1 MPKSNYPNK
10 LDTSVEIP
18 AVRDNIV
25 EIGSDVLNSLR
36 SAIFQ
41 IEKTLGLNPQ
51 GAAGNTVASRLNA
64 AFDGN
69 GNILKEALDKAGL
82 LSGPITNEDVSKN
95 AGIDESKL
103 KLRFPTDLLQ
113 DEVSQLLLKVN
124 SLIAAINDIN
134 SILSAHIN
142 TAAIN
147 RHKALSISVDA
158 IADIPSAEGIISLTD
173 SSLQK
178 TLEDIFAKHINY
190 DGSNISLT
198 NRSHEADQ
206 VFFDNTGVSIN
217 IPSSDVQGAIE
228 DVLSLVGNQNE
239 VHQYKFHE
247 NGLIRKQKNL
257 DSSNLNTEGLLLLA
271 DEPVSYNFSNPNLAN
286 YTSSITFS
294 NTPVYPSSGIQVGDI
309 IEIISNGITTKYQIA
324 NVNQTSG
331 NITSIIIFGSFVN
344 SSNPAATA
352 SIYRNPNKLSNLSGL
367 MVGTRE
373 FYSIYGIS
381 FSNADIVQLA
391 NPSATHMVSNQA
403 NPSAINTLSKLIN
416 ISVDGN
422 TAVVFDLYD
431 PSEALQT
438 LDSVIKRFNQQ
449 VAAYGLSILAY
460 RLDFE
465 NGQSEMAIV
474 HDLPNSSSEN
484 HTITI
489 SSGVSGTAL
498 SDLGFSSIDGV
509 EVFTGVGT
517 EFVVKGTAF
526 SGLGSKVETS
536 DFILTSGTA
545 SITTSQLD
553 FTDFGIKKG
562 DLVSVYGTPSD
573 DGTYVVKNV
582 TSTSITVD
590 SNQLQSGVWSGI
602 SDTNS
607 ILRVLDRTISFEN
620 LQFSATISGASKSS
634 VIDLFL
640 DSDLRLNYNKVFDYS
655 QSSYATT
662 NLISILDYDGDP
674 SVYTETATGSIK
686 LELISGKVYASLDDG
701 PVVNISEVVKN
712 NLVLYS
718 GKFALKLSV
727 FINSK
732 SNIAAKLATSPS
744 NTEYVDIVGYQQVS
758 YKENIPLGRLNYESL
773 TSRVAGAGPGLP
785 KILPITRRGTIGVQD
800 IGTDVIQ
807 QLQQRPLQETRS
819 NGVIFGLEISV
830 PNTPFDGSNYL
841 INLSSGICYVKGKRF
856 EINQKISLNTGLSN
870 SDDNIFIAVNEFGEI
885 LFRPPTSIACESPFN
900 PYNYCL
906 LGRLEYNA
914 IVVTPIDLRLFIDNL
929 DLKVLNSITVS
940 PQPGVG
946 HFTSVSKALRYA
958 ARFSEIFPQAG
969 IPKVHLKS
977 GTYKIDLD
985 FDSNFDVSNLSKFE
999 RSNLDGIWINFPVI
1013 LEGEGDS
1020 TVLDLSKSY
1029 TDFPIISDD
1038 RLTAAGTA
1046 VPNNAFGIQIAGPG
1060 LTTVPT
1066 TNVEVLTSGT
1076 VKIKDIKFR
1085 MSHIEIL
1092 DPLTEDGSGNKLDY
1106 EVVIENCTFDYSE
1119 NPNPGTGRRAIILSS
1134 INSTPATDQFG
1145 NIKVIGCNFLNSN
1158 VRIQDFLASNARNMT
1173 FAHNSCR
1180 LPGAETAFV
1189 TTNTAGHIFDA
1200 VGAFPEA
1207 NISFVGNQLSNNAS
1221 IDTAYLD
1228 STGSLPWG
1236 DRVSR
1241 MLTVGGALGVGNSTD
1256 IGKNTAGRY
1265 RLAVGDLSDGFANKI
1280 LLTNDGSS
1288 DLELLTDSGGTQT
1301 LSIGYDQSV
1310 NRVSINYG
1318 DLSQGH
1324 IQIASTGDVRIDGTV
1339 GAGSETNSLYFGSG
1353 TQSIKKNTSNE
1364 LEITG
1369 RLRVPNGL
1377 VTIASEL
1384 AQVSLVTPNTTAGL
1398 VYTSTNRVVNTYS
1411 NQIFGRIGNG
1421 APPELVLNLPSV
1433 MQAKVISIFIL
1444 ASDNA
1449 NDWYPPDLSEPD
1461 YGYYFYYNDVSNLI
1475 RIEFTGTNFPANATV
1490 NLRLFIN
1497 YYTI

>member
-64 AFDGN
+64 ALDGN

-82 LSGPITNEDVSKN
+82 ISGPITNEDISKN

-113 DEVSQLLLKVN
+113 DEVSQLLLKVDN
-124 SLIAAINDIN
+124 LIAAINEIN

-158 IADIPSAEGIISLTD
+158 IDETSSSEGIISLQD
-173 SSLQK
+173 SSLQQV
-178 TLEDIFAKHINY
+178 LQDILAKHINY
-190 DGSNISLT
+190 DGSNISAT
-198 NRSHEADQ
+198 NRSHEANQ
-206 VFFDNTGVSIN
+206 VFFDNTGISTN

-228 DVLSLVGNQNE
+228 DVLGLVGNQTE
-239 VHQYKFHE
+239 IHQYKFHE
-247 NGLIRKQKNL
+247 NGLIRRQKNL

-271 DEPVSYNFSNPNLAN
+271 DEPVSYNFSNPNLAS
-286 YTSSITFS
+286 YTSNVIFP
-294 NTPVYPSSGIQVGDI
+294 NTPAYPSVGIQVGDI
-309 IEIISNGITTKYQIA
+309 VEITSNGISTKYQIA
-324 NVNQTSG
+324 DVNQVSG
-331 NITSIIIFGSFVN
+331 NITSITIFGSFTN
-344 SSNPAATA
+344 SSNPAAIA
-352 SIYRNPNKLSNLSGL
+352 SIYRNPNRIANLAGL

-373 FYSIYGIS
+373 FYSVYGTS
-381 FSNADIVQLA
+381 FSNADIVQVA
-391 NPSATHMVSNQA
+391 SPNATHIVSNQI

-416 ISVDGN
+416 VSVDGGSSIS
-422 TAVVFDLYD
+422 FDLYE
-431 PSEALQT
+431 PSESLQT

-460 RLDFE
+460 RLDLE

-484 HTITI
+484 HTITL
-489 SSGVSGTAL
+489 SSGTSGTAL
-498 SDLGFSSIDGV
+498 SDLGFGSVDGV
-509 EVFTGVGT
+509 EIFTGVGT
-517 EFVVKGTAF
+517 EFVIQGVPF
-526 SGLGSKVETS
+526 SNLGSKLETS

-562 DLVSVYGTPSD
+562 DLVSIYGTPSD

-582 TSTSITVD
+582 TSTDIIID
-590 SNQLQSGVWSGI
+590 ANQLQSGVWSGI
-602 SDTNS
+602 SDSNS

-655 QSSYATT
+655 QSSYAAT
-662 NLISILDYDGDP
+662 NLVCITDYDGEP
-674 SVYTETATGSIK
+674 SVYTESNPGSIK
-686 LELISGKVYASLDDG
+686 LELISGKVFASLDDG
-701 PVVNISEVVKN
+701 PAVNISEVIKN

-718 GKFALKLSV
+718 GKFALKLSI

-732 SNIAAKLATSPS
+732 FNIAAKLATSPL

-758 YKENIPLGRLNYESL
+758 YKENIPLGRVSYESL
-773 TSRVAGAGPGLP
+773 TSRITGAGLP
-785 KILPITRRGTIGVQD
+785 KIIPITRRGTIGIEDV
-800 IGTDVIQ
+800 GTDVIHE
-807 QLQQRPLQETRS
+807 LQQRPIYETRS
-819 NGVIFGLEISV
+819 NGVIFGLEVSV

-841 INLSSGICYVKGKRF
+841 INISSGVCYVKGKRF
-856 EINQKISLNTGLSN
+856 EINQKVSLNTGLSN
-870 SDDNIFIAVNEFGEI
+870 SDDNIFIAINEFGEI

-914 IVVTPIDLRLFIDNL
+914 VVVTPVDLRLFIDNL

-940 PQPGVG
+940 PQPGIG
-946 HFTSVSKALRYA
+946 HFTSVAKALRYA

-985 FDSNFDVSNLSKFE
+985 FDSNFDVSNLTKFE

-1029 TDFPIISDD
+1029 ADYPITSDD
-1038 RLTAAGTA
+1038 RLTAAGNII
-1046 VPNNAFGIQIAGPG
+1046 PNNAFGIQIAGPG
-1060 LTTVPT
+1060 LTTVPP
-1066 TNVEVLTSGT
+1066 TNVGVLTAGT
-1076 VKIKDIKFR
+1076 VKIKDIRFR
-1085 MSHIEIL
+1085 MSHVEIL

-1119 NPNPGTGRRAIILSS
+1119 NPNPGTGRRAVILSS

-1158 VRIQDFLASNARNMT
+1158 IRIQDFLAANARNMT
-1173 FAHNSCR
+1173 FANNSSR

-1189 TTNTAGHIFDA
+1189 TTNTSGHIFDA
-1200 VGAFPEA
+1200 VGALPEA
-1207 NISFVGNQLSNNAS
+1207 NISFIGNQLSNNAS
-1221 IDTAYLD
+1221 IDGAYLD
-1228 STGSLPWG
+1228 STGALPWG

-1241 MLTVGGALGVGNSTD
+1241 MLTVGGALGVGTSTD
-1256 IGKNTAGRY
+1256 IGKNTAGRH
-1265 RLAVGDLSDGFANKI
+1265 RLAVGDSNDGFANRI
-1280 LLTNDGSS
+1280 LLANDGNS
-1288 DLELLTDSGGTQT
+1288 DLELLTNSGGTQT
-1301 LSIGYDQSV
+1301 LSLGYDQSA

-1369 RLRVPNGL
+1369 RLKIPNGL
-1377 VTIASEL
+1377 VTVASEL
-1384 AQVSLVTPNTTAGL
+1384 SQVSLITPNTTSGL

-1411 NQIFGRIGNG
+1411 NEIFGRIGNG
-1421 APPELVLNLPSV
+1421 SPSVLVLNLPSV

-1444 ASDNA
+1444 ASDNN

-1461 YGYYFYYNDVSNLI
+1461 YGYYFNYDDVLNLI
-1475 RIEFTGTNFPANATV
+1475 RIEFTGTNFPADSTV
-1490 NLRLFIN
+1490 NLKLFIN